1 MISDE
6 PDEDAEEF
14 DDDTI
19 LESLVGHDGIGR
31 LDVPQRSLMPEW
43 PAGGDRGIDLQVDAE
58 TMAWFR
64 SSHPDWQ
71 RQMGLVLRA
80 WMIANTASDTPGISP
95 PSAADPS

>member
-6 PDEDAEEF
+6 PDEDAEEI

-19 LESLVGHDGIGR
+19 LGSLVGKDAIGQ
-31 LDVPQRSLMPEW
+31 LDVPQRSLIPEW
-43 PAGGDRGIDLQVDAE
+43 PTNSDRGIDLQVDAE

-64 SSHPDWQ
+64 SSHPDWR

-80 WMIANTASDTPGISP
+80 WMIANTASDTPEINS